1 MGSSLRCFVC
11 CMRSR
16 QPRSWARKIATSHRC
31 YVPSFNLINSDCPR
45 YVVKVFSEFGRVV
58 LL

>member
-1 MGSSLRCFVC
+1 MGSSLRRFVC

-16 QPRSWARKIATSHRC
+16 QSRSWARKIATSHKC
-31 YVPSFNLINSDCPR
+31 YVPSFNLIDSDCPR
-45 YVVKVFSEFGRVV
+45 YVVKVFSESGRVV